1 MRMTGGVMGGI
12 SGFDGLRACSAAFSL
27 IACLMGGS
35 AAGAADPIEEFYK
48 GRRMEMI
55 IHVQPGG
62 SYDLYARMVARH
74 LPRHIPGNPVI
85 TAQNMPGGGG
95 LRAISYVGNAPR
107 DGTTLTIVSLGLPM
121 YQALGILRD
130 QLRIDLRDLGWL
142 GNLSNSNPVLT
153 TWHTSKVKTLAD
165 AKREVAYLGTSGA
178 GSIAAQM
185 PAIYN
190 NMLGTKFK
198 VLFGYGGESDT
209 AIAIERGEL
218 DGRPTNTWASYKA
231 TLPQWVNEKK
241 LNYIIQVGLK
251 KEPELP
257 DVPLLLDQATDD
269 ESRQVFTFLSN
280 MVAIA
285 RPVAVSPGTP
295 PERLAALRRAFDAMV
310 KDPIVLGEAEKMSL
324 EIGPMPGDQVERI
337 INGILSTPEPLL
349 AKVRQAM
356 VLRKEDQGE
365 RTPQK

>member
-1 MRMTGGVMGGI
+1 MGT
-12 SGFDGLRACSAAFSL
+12 SGRRGAGCAVAAAALNVLLMAASA
-27 IACLMGGS
+27 G
-35 AAGAADPIEEFYK
+35 AASAADPIEDFYK
-48 GRRMEMI
+48 GRRMEMV

-62 SYDLYARMVARH
+62 SYDLYARLVARH
-74 LPRHIPGNPVI
+74 LPKHIPGTPII
-85 TAQNMPGGGG
+85 TPQNMPGGGG
-95 LRAISYVGNAPR
+95 LRAIGHVGNAPQ

-130 QLRIDLRDLGWL
+130 QLRVDVRDLGWL
-142 GNLSNSNPVLT
+142 GNLSDSNPVLT
-153 TWHTSKVKTLAD
+153 TFHTSKVKTLAD
-165 AKREVAYLGTSGA
+165 ARREVAVLGTSGA

-198 VLFGYGGESDT
+198 VLFGYGGEADT
-209 AIAIERGEL
+209 TIAIERGEL

-257 DVPLLLDQATDD
+257 DVPLLLDLATDD
-269 ESRQVFTFLSN
+269 ESRQVYTFLSN
-280 MVAIA
+280 VVGIA
-285 RPVAVSPGTP
+285 RPLAVSPGTP

-310 KDPIVLGEAEKMSL
+310 KDPAFLGEAEKL
-324 EIGPMPGDQVERI
+324 AAEVGPMSSERVEAI
-337 INGILSTPEPLL
+337 VNGIMSTPEPLL
-349 AKVRQAM
+349 NKVRQAM
-356 VLRKEDQGE
+356 ELRKEDQGE
-365 RTPQK
+365 KPGQK

>member
-1 MRMTGGVMGGI
+1 MGTPKDISKAAGRRLFCATFALIAGVMAA
-12 SGFDGLRACSAAFSL
+12 SATRADAVE
-27 IACLMGGS
+27 
-35 AAGAADPIEEFYK
+35 DFYQ
-48 GRRMEMI
+48 GRRMEMV

-74 LPRHIPGNPVI
+74 LPRHIPGAPVI

-95 LRAISYVGNAPR
+95 LRAIGYVANAPK

-121 YQALGILRD
+121 YQALGILGD

-142 GNLSNSNPVLT
+142 GNLSDSNPVLT

-190 NMLGTKFK
+190 NMLGTRFK

-231 TLPQWVNEKK
+231 TLPQWVKENK
-241 LNYIIQVGLK
+241 LNYIIQVGLH
-251 KEPELP
+251 KEAELP

-269 ESRQVFTFLSN
+269 ESRQIFLFLSN
-280 MVAIA
+280 VVAIA

-295 PERLAALRRAFDAMV
+295 PDRLAALRRAFDAMV
-310 KDPIVLGEAEKMSL
+310 KDAVLLTEAEKMGA
-324 EIGPMPGDQVERI
+324 EIGPMPGDQVARI
-337 INGILSTPEPLL
+337 IDGIMSTPAPLL

-356 VLRKEDQGE
+356 ALRKEDQGE
-365 RTPQK
+365 RPAKK

>member
-1 MRMTGGVMGGI
+1 MERLGGFLERVGH
-12 SGFDGLRACSAAFSL
+12 RACRAILAL
-27 IACLMGGS
+27 ITCLGAS
-35 AAGAADPIEEFYK
+35 VSICAADAIEDFYK

-55 IHVQPGG
+55 IHVLPGG
-62 SYDLYARMVARH
+62 SYDLYARLVARH

-95 LRAISYVGNAPR
+95 LRAISQVANAPR

-121 YQALGILRD
+121 YQALGILGD
-130 QLRIDLRDLGWL
+130 QLRIDLRDLGWV
-142 GNLSNSNPVLT
+142 GNLSDSNPVLA
-153 TWHTSKVKTLAD
+153 TWHTSKVKNLAD
-165 AKREVAYLGTSGA
+165 AKREVAFLGTSGA

-198 VLFGYGGESDT
+198 VLFGYGGENETS
-209 AIAIERGEL
+209 IAIERGEL

-231 TLPQWVNEKK
+231 TLPQWVKENK

-257 DVPLLLDQATDD
+257 DVPLLLDLATDD

-280 MVAIA
+280 VVAIA

-310 KDPIVLGEAEKMSL
+310 KDPIVLNEAEKLSA
-324 EIGPMPGDQVERI
+324 EIGPMAGEQVERI
-337 INGILSTPEPLL
+337 IHGILATPEPLL

-356 VLRKEDQGE
+356 ELRKEDQGE
-365 RTPQK
+365 RPAPK